1 MTTGGNW
8 WRAYEIGS
16 IDKNIWGVPIEG
28 YGFSNNAQGSLGP
41 PAFKE
46 VAMTLDEADKEISIS
61 LINPVPAE
69 DG

>member
-1 MTTGGNW
+1 
-8 WRAYEIGS
+8 
-16 IDKNIWGVPIEG
+16 VPIEG